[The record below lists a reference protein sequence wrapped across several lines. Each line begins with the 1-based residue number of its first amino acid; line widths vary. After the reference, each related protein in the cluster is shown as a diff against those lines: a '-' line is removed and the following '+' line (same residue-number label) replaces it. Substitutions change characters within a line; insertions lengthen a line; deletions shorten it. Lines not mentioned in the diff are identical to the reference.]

1 VSPQPNTDDIKR
13 ELQATLAARREVGPG
28 YDEQF
33 IERLVQQL
41 TAQIRRDVANAP
53 KPKSQALSSDQRTG
67 LAICSVI
74 FLIPL
79 IAIVSGGPWGL
90 LGVLLVCAAVFGINA
105 LARL

>member
-1 VSPQPNTDDIKR
+1 MSPQPNTDDIKR
-13 ELQATLAARREVGPG
+13 ELQATLAARREVGSG

-67 LAICSVI
+67 LAICSII

-79 IAIVSGGPWGL
+79 IAIAGGMFQL
-90 LGVLLVCAAVFGINA
+90 AGVAIVCAAVFGIN
-105 LARL
+105 LMARL

>member
-1 VSPQPNTDDIKR
+1 MSPQPNTDDVKR
-13 ELQATLAARREVGPG
+13 ELQATLAARHEVGPG

-67 LAICSVI
+67 LAICSVL

-79 IAIVSGGPWGL
+79 IAIAGSMLGL
-90 LGVLLVCAAVFGINA
+90 AGALIVCAAVFGINFM
-105 LARL
+105 ARL

>member
-13 ELQATLAARREVGPG
+13 ELQATLAARHEVGPG

-41 TAQIRRDVANAP
+41 TAQIRREATSAP
-53 KPKSQALSSDQRTG
+53 KPKSQALTSDQRTG

-79 IAIVSGGPWGL
+79 IAIAGGMFDL
-90 LGVLLVCAAVFGINA
+90 AGVIIVCAAVFGIN
-105 LARL
+105 LMARL